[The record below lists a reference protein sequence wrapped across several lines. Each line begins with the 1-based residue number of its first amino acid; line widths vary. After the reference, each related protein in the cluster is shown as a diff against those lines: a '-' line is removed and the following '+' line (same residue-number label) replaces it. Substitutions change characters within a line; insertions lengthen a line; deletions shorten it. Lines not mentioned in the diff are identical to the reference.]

1 MLLMLQKEVAE
12 RFLSA
17 PGSADYSALTVRIS
31 AVYEGRIVRMVPP
44 EVFYPEPSVES
55 ALFALVRKPVI
66 PPQNIRILL
75 SRLAR
80 ASFAHRRKKMF
91 KQAAAVFG
99 ADMIA
104 AAMADASVDPD
115 IRAERVTVDQF
126 IRMAEYIAA
135 HMQNPPETAQ
145 DADSGTEEDSLS

>member
-1 MLLMLQKEVAE
+1 
-12 RFLSA
+12 
-17 PGSADYSALTVRIS
+17 
-31 AVYEGRIVRMVPP
+31 
-44 EVFYPEPSVES
+44 
-55 ALFALVRKPVI
+55 
-66 PPQNIRILL
+66 
-75 SRLAR
+75 
-80 ASFAHRRKKMF
+80 MF

-126 IRMAEYIAA
+126 IRMAEHIAA

-145 DADSGTEEDSLS
+145 DANSGTEEDSLS